1 MGAYP
6 QGNRKTWHRHLWKQ
20 GLCYWDFY
28 FYRERYGRRNRVPLP
43 DRYKSRYRVRRRF
56 KRMTLAELL
65 DEQRARYMRTI
76 EEVLGEER

>member
-6 QGNRKTWHRHLWKQ
+6 QGNRKAWHRHLWKQ

-28 FYRERYGRRNRVPLP
+28 FYRDRVPLP

-56 KRMTLAELL
+56 KRLILVELL
-65 DEQRARYMRTI
+65 DAQRSKYMRTI
-76 EEVLGEER
+76 EDVLEED